1 MSGGTRARVCRDAAV
16 HRTVRCLMVVVVM
29 MMVFMLMVVVIMM
42 IDVVMV
48 LVVVVLIKMT
58 MPEVGCLQMKDRLV
72 VIFNFSLVSNM
83 FSGERRIFLCNL
95 FKDFLSF
102 KLQHTTRHTPER

>member
-1 MSGGTRARVCRDAAV
+1 
-16 HRTVRCLMVVVVM
+16 M
-29 MMVFMLMVVVIMM
+29 MMVFMLMVVVIMT

-72 VIFNFSLVSNM
+72 VIFIGPESDHWLCLSLTDS
-83 FSGERRIFLCNL
+83 LT
-95 FKDFLSF
+95 
-102 KLQHTTRHTPER
+102 H

>member
-1 MSGGTRARVCRDAAV
+1 
-16 HRTVRCLMVVVVM
+16 MVVVVM